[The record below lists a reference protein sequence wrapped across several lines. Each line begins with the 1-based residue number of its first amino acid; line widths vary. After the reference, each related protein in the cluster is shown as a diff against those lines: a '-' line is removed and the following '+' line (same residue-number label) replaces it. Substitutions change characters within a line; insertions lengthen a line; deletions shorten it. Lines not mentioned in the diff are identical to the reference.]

1 MIFHGVIRSGNLLVL
16 EFLPGKEQSR
26 ISHFQAL
33 NTLRKLK
40 LQGVCPG
47 TLQGSSQ
54 HLTDSCCFGK
64 FLGWLCVK
72 MLIFSQSQ

>member
-33 NTLRKLK
+33 NTLRKLNFRAFALGSYK
-40 LQGVCPG
+40 GVHS
-47 TLQGSSQ
+47 TSQ
-54 HLTDSCCFGK
+54 ILAA
-64 FLGWLCVK
+64 LGN
-72 MLIFSQSQ
+72 S